1 MCSDIRCDD
10 TVAGHRML
18 SALAVGNLIFIKAF
32 RIFCVPLVLSGL
44 LRGQLEPAVQPTVE
58 IQCDRLAA

>member
-1 MCSDIRCDD
+1 
-10 TVAGHRML
+10 ML

-32 RIFCVPLVLSGL
+32 RIFCVQVLSGL